1 VDDERAE
8 TYLRLRAEAELRRAG
23 DQLRALDA
31 AAGTD
36 PGMSPFATAEG
47 AQWTVIRA
55 GRILVAAG
63 ALDQECLDRI
73 AGDLD
78 AAIKVWSR
86 LLLNWDRRRGRL
98 HRGSFIPPS
107 PRPPSGPAGNWHVAM
122 PGEPWTFPDGT
133 QAFSLRLTPPLAAV
147 PDTAEVVITGPA
159 TQVRVAIPVRP
170 TPPAGGRAASGR

>member
-1 VDDERAE
+1 MDDERAE

-23 DQLRALDA
+23 DELRALDA

-36 PGMSPFATAEG
+36 LGMSPFATAEG

-78 AAIKVWSR
+78 AAIKVRSR
-86 LLLNWDRRRGRL
+86 LLLNSDRRRGVL
-98 HRGSFIPPS
+98 H
-107 PRPPSGPAGNWHVAM
+107 
-122 PGEPWTFPDGT
+122 
-133 QAFSLRLTPPLAAV
+133 
-147 PDTAEVVITGPA
+147 
-159 TQVRVAIPVRP
+159 
-170 TPPAGGRAASGR
+170 RAASHRPALSRPLAPSAGRRGSRPSAGRSRWPATVRPRPCTSCHWCGPRPRP